1 MQLHTSYDTAFKAA
15 LASQTFA
22 IARLQ
27 HIKLPMNIDT
37 SGCYKLFYFISG
49 AKKFHIDHYIYNIEP
64 GDLFFVNQREWHYF
78 SQINEEDSHERIV
91 IFIYPE
97 FLKALCT
104 DATDLCSCFT
114 HKTDAL
120 EHKLRLQPKDRD
132 KLSYLI
138 HKFTAANGYG
148 EDIFVLSI
156 FLELMV
162 FVNRACHQQH
172 QTQTATE
179 PSRHTATTLE
189 ASLSGAKQISPIL
202 SFIDSHITEDLS
214 LELLSR
220 QFYVTPSY
228 LCRIFKNGTGTTVHK
243 YITAKRITLAKDLLT
258 QGYSVTDACNMSGF
272 KDYNGFLKSFV
283 SAVGIAPKKY
293 AQFGE

>member
-1 MQLHTSYDTAFKAA
+1 MQLHTSYNAAFQAA

-49 AKKFHIDHYIYNIEP
+49 AKKFHIDHYIYDIEP

-78 SQINEEDSHERIV
+78 SQINEKDSHERIV

-97 FLKALCT
+97 FLKTLCT
-104 DATDLCSCFT
+104 EQTDLCTCFL
-114 HKTDAL
+114 HKDNPW
-120 EHKLRLQPKDRD
+120 EHKLRLQPKDCD

-148 EDIFVLSI
+148 EDIFALSI

-162 FVNRACHQQH
+162 FINRACHRQH
-172 QTQTATE
+172 QMQTAAE
-179 PSRHTATTLE
+179 PRRHTATTLE
-189 ASLSGAKQISPIL
+189 ASLSGSKQISPIL
-202 SFIDSHITEDLS
+202 SYIDSHITEDLS

-228 LCRIFKNGTGTTVHK
+228 LCRIFKKGTGTTIHK

-258 QGYSVTDACNMSGF
+258 QGYSVTEACNMSGF

>member
-1 MQLHTSYDTAFKAA
+1 MQLYTSYDTAFKAA
-15 LASQTFA
+15 LDTQTFA

-49 AKKFHIDHYIYNIEP
+49 AKKFHIDNYIYDIEP

-78 SQINEEDSHERIV
+78 SQISEEDRHERIV
-91 IFIYPE
+91 VFIYPE

-104 DATDLCSCFT
+104 EQTDLCGYFV
-114 HKTDAL
+114 HKADAFK
-120 EHKLRLQPKDRD
+120 HKLKLQPKDRD
-132 KLSYLI
+132 KLIYLI
-138 HKFTAANGYG
+138 HKFTSANGYG
-148 EDIFVLSI
+148 EDIFTMSI
-156 FLELMV
+156 FLEMIV
-162 FVNRACHQQH
+162 FVNRACYKQQLTLSDAPVNS
-172 QTQTATE
+172 QAT
-179 PSRHTATTLE
+179 TTLE
-189 ASLSGAKQISPIL
+189 ASLGQSKQVRPIL
-202 SFIDSHITEDLS
+202 SYIDSHITEDLS
-214 LELLSR
+214 LEVLSG
-220 QFYVTPSY
+220 QFYLTPSY
-228 LCRIFKNGTGTTVHK
+228 LCRIFKNATGTTVHK

-283 SAVGIAPKKY
+283 GAVGIAPKKY

>member
-120 EHKLRLQPKDRD
+120 EHKLSLQPKDRD

-228 LCRIFKNGTGTTVHK
+228 LCRIFKTGTGTTVHK

>member
-15 LASQTFA
+15 LNTQTFA

-49 AKKFHIDHYIYNIEP
+49 VKKFHIDNYIYTIEP

-97 FLKALCT
+97 FLKTLCT
-104 DATDLCSCFT
+104 EQTDLCACFT
-114 HKTDAL
+114 HKADTL
-120 EHKLRLQPKDRD
+120 EHKLRLQPKDCD
-132 KLSYLI
+132 KLTYLI
-138 HKFTAANGYG
+138 HKFTSANGYG
-148 EDIFVLSI
+148 EDIFTMSI
-156 FLELMV
+156 FLEMMV
-162 FVNRACHQQH
+162 FLNRACMKYH
-172 QTQTATE
+172 QTQAEQSKDCHSQTPLA
-179 PSRHTATTLE
+179 
-189 ASLSGAKQISPIL
+189 ASLKQSKQVSPIL
-202 SFIDSHITEDLS
+202 SYIDSHITEDLS
-214 LELLSR
+214 LELLSG
-220 QFYVTPSY
+220 QFFVTPSY
-228 LCRIFKNGTGTTVHK
+228 LCRIFKNATGTTIHK

-258 QGYSVTDACNMSGF
+258 QGYSVTDACNRSGF